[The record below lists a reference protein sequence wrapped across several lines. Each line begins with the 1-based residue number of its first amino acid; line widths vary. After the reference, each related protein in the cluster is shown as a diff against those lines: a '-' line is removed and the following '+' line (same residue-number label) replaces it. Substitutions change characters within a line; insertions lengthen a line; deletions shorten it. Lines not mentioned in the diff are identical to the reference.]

1 MPDAGVNAG
10 VSAPHSPNSLTPPL
24 HTCSVGEL
32 RLVLSSG
39 AISIEAPRGWRDRA
53 LVQRDI
59 AAIRPALL
67 RALAPDLPP
76 FPNWP
81 AQWVEAW
88 EARAQV
94 HREAGSEDESAA
106 YDDLR
111 VAVWSGTVANLIPRF
126 SDNPATLGPTGPQW
140 WAE

>member
-1 MPDAGVNAG
+1 
-10 VSAPHSPNSLTPPL
+10 
-24 HTCSVGEL
+24 L

-39 AISIEAPRGWRDRA
+39 AISIEAPRGWRAPA

-76 FPNWP
+76 FPTWP

-94 HREAGSEDESAA
+94 HREAGSSDESAA

-126 SDNPATLGPTGPQW
+126 ADPATLDTTGPQW

>member
-1 MPDAGVNAG
+1 MSNAGVTAG
-10 VSAPHSPNSLTPPL
+10 VSATHSPNSLTPPL
-24 HTCSVGEL
+24 DTCSAWEL

-76 FPNWP
+76 FPSWP
-81 AQWVEAW
+81 APWVEAW

-94 HREAGSEDESAA
+94 HREAGSSDESAA

-111 VAVWSGTVANLIPRF
+111 VAVWSGTVSDLI
-126 SDNPATLGPTGPQW
+126 PATLDPTGPQW